1 MSAELSAASG
11 PKGISMTIYAQHANR
26 GKTQI
31 LATYEGDAGVVAA
44 TVTSLSDPAL
54 TAPIVDAL
62 NRISALATVPVS
74 VHDRREQSVDYYP
87 AKHLAALTDR
97 TARAEL
103 LNGAHSFWYE
113 YACVELHQALADL
126 DAALAAV
133 PEPVRIAVDAELE
146 SEAGQLREALD
157 EFSEGTP
164 LFEYENRRRWD
175 FEAPFVAHDGGMEV
189 LSSDTR
195 EQLDRIER
203 GLTSQERERAVADLR
218 VIGMAYAQCSGGEEV
233 WMHHDYGEGIFAEPD
248 DSDGLFVSIGV
259 PKAGGECNTSWTVE
273 VGLWEPDDPDEE
285 EPSSATGA
293 TMRRCVLP
301 ASPGVDE
308 LVAFLNLLA
317 DQPDVLAKWAET
329 PVGQALA
336 GTGFVVTH
344 GREE

>member
-1 MSAELSAASG
+1 
-11 PKGISMTIYAQHANR
+11 MTIYAQHANR

-31 LATYEGDAGVVAA
+31 LATYEGAVGVVAA

-54 TAPIVDAL
+54 AAPIVDAL
-62 NRISALATVPVS
+62 NGISALATVPVS
-74 VHDRREQSVDYYP
+74 VHDRRERPGDYYP

-97 TARAEL
+97 IARAEL
-103 LNGAHSFWYE
+103 LNGAYSFWYE
-113 YACVELHQALADL
+113 YVCLELHQALANL

-133 PEPVRIAVDAELE
+133 PEPVRIAVEAELE
-146 SEAGQLREALD
+146 TEARQLREALE

-164 LFEYENRRRWD
+164 LSENEERRRWD
-175 FEAPFVAHDGGMEV
+175 FEAPFVTPDGRMEV

-218 VIGMAYAQCSGGEEV
+218 VIGRAYAQCSDGEEAG
-233 WMHHDYGEGIFAEPD
+233 MHHDYGEGIFAEPY
-248 DSDGLFVSIGV
+248 DSDGLFVSIDV
-259 PKAGGECNTSWTVE
+259 PKPGGEGNTSWTVE
-273 VGLWEPDDPDEE
+273 VGLWEADDPDEE

-293 TMRRCVLP
+293 TIRRCVLP
-301 ASPGVDE
+301 TAPGVDE
-308 LVAFLNLLA
+308 LAAFLNRIA
-317 DQPDVLAKWAET
+317 DQDVLTKWAET
-329 PVGQALA
+329 PVGQALD